1 MSCWIVNCMEWGGE
15 CNGPCLRQNVAWHFQ
30 MLFLSFP
37 LMKST
42 ALLTVSTVY
51 NEVID
56 Y

>member
-1 MSCWIVNCMEWGGE
+1 MSCWIVNCRELG
-15 CNGPCLRQNVAWHFQ
+15 CNDPCLSQNVAWLFE

-56 Y
+56 H